1 MQLPPVDSF
10 RILETTLYTRE
21 KGFWLLDKHVARLK
35 RSADLLRLHYPAECF
50 PTEQVTADA
59 VVQAATAAMAAGGDE
74 RYRIRMLLDH
84 TGSLQVQATVEP
96 QQSGSTQAPPVLVLD
111 SEPTLDTDSVFVKC
125 KTTHR
130 QIYERAQDRI
140 PKSYPAGTQ
149 VLLFNQDGLVTEGN
163 IANVAVGVPVNGEL
177 RLVTPCVDAG
187 LLAGTARSQFIESG
201 DIVEGQ

>member
-59 VVQAATAAMAAGGDE
+59 VVQAATAVMAAGDDE
-74 RYRIRMLLDH
+74 RYRVC
-84 TGSLQVQATVEP
+84 TATCFTPESEP
-96 QQSGSTQAPPVLVLD
+96 QQPDSAQTPPVLVLD

-187 LLAGTARSQFIESG
+187 LLAGTARSQFI
-201 DIVEGQ
+201 